1 MDTQDIADYLS
12 AHPEF
17 FNQHSELLGS
27 ITLPHPHGGRA
38 ISLIERQMMALR
50 DKNKALELKI
60 VELVRF
66 GQEND
71 AIVDRLQRW
80 TRGLLLMRN
89 TRQLPDALT
98 TSLAEVFAVPS
109 IALRVWEATDDYAE
123 LAATAPVPVELIKRA
138 NQLAHPWVGAVGEVH
153 AAALALLGP
162 SATQSVAL
170 IPLRRG
176 AALEAFGLMVLGS
189 PDARRFH
196 GTMGTEVLARI
207 GETSSAA
214 LSRLLA

>member
-1 MDTQDIADYLS
+1 
-12 AHPEF
+12 
-17 FNQHSELLGS
+17 LLGS
-27 ITLPHPHGGRA
+27 ISLPHPHGGRA

-50 DKNKALELKI
+50 EKNKVLESKL

-71 AIVDRLQRW
+71 AIVERMQRW

-98 TSLAEVFAVPS
+98 TSLAEIFAVPH

-138 NQLAHPWVGAVGEVH
+138 NQLNSPFVGAASEAN
-153 AAALALLGP
+153 AAALALLGA
-162 SATQSVAL
+162 SGTQSLAL

-176 AALEAFGLMVLGS
+176 AALEAFGLIVLGS

-196 GTMGTEVLARI
+196 GTMGTEVLARV
-207 GETSSAA
+207 GETASAA

>member
-1 MDTQDIADYLS
+1 MNEQDVADYLAS
-12 AHPEF
+12 HPEF
-17 FNQHSELLGS
+17 FNQYSELLGS
-27 ITLPHPHGGRA
+27 ISLPHPHGGRA

-50 DKNKALELKI
+50 EKNKVLESKL

-71 AIVDRLQRW
+71 AIVERMQRW

-98 TSLAEVFAVPS
+98 TSLAEIFAVPH

-138 NQLAHPWVGAVGEVH
+138 NQLNSPFVGAASEAN
-153 AAALALLGP
+153 AAALALLGV
-162 SATQSVAL
+162 SGTQSLAL

-176 AALEAFGLMVLGS
+176 AALEAFGLIVLGS

-196 GTMGTEVLARI
+196 GTMGTEVLARV
-207 GETSSAA
+207 GETASAA

>member
-1 MDTQDIADYLS
+1 MNEQDVADYLRT
-12 AHPEF
+12 HPEF

-38 ISLIERQMMALR
+38 ISLGERQMMTLR
-50 DKNKALELKI
+50 EKNKALESKL

-71 AIVDRLQRW
+71 AIVDRLLRW
-80 TRGLLLMRN
+80 TRGLLLLRN
-89 TRQLPDALT
+89 TRLLPDALA
-98 TSLAEVFAVPS
+98 TSLAEIFAVPS

-123 LAATAPVPVELIKRA
+123 LDATAPVPVELIKRA
-138 NQLAHPWVGAVGEVH
+138 NQLVSPFVGAASDSQ
-153 AAALALLGP
+153 AAALALLGSP
-162 SATQSVAL
+162 GTQSLAL

-176 AALEAFGLMVLGS
+176 TAPQAFGLIVLGS

-196 GTMGTEVLARI
+196 DTMGTEVLTRI
-207 GETSSAA
+207 GETASAA